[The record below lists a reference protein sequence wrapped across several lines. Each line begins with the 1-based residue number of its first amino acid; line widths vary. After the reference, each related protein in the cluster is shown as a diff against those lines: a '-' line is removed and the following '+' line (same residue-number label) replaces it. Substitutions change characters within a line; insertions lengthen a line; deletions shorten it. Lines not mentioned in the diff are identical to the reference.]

1 MQVVLFAATIHI
13 SNPTVTATPHKLLVL
28 VSQWFCI
35 AFRDRVLA
43 DIYFDGDAFTTTA
56 TCQV

>member
-35 AFRDRVLA
+35 AFRSRSA
-43 DIYFDGDAFTTTA
+43 GGYIF
-56 TCQV
+56 